1 MTKYSAGRDEIR
13 KSMNSNSMD
22 SEKKERKKSRTVY
35 ESLMI
40 AFAMYS
46 RIPVSQVE
54 WTAEGMKYALCFF
67 PLIGVVM
74 GGVMVGFDWAAQ
86 KVALGK
92 IAYACIGTGLPVLLT
107 GGIHMDGFLDVVDA
121 RSSCQPAKRKL
132 EIMKDPHTGA
142 FAILGCSVYLLLYLA
157 AFSELKE
164 KAFPAV
170 AGIYVLERALS
181 GWSVVSWPKARAEGL
196 VSTFAKGAQTRVVQ
210 ISMIVWGM
218 AAGFFLFCIG
228 GWLVGLFTVSAAV
241 VIFIWYH
248 RMILRE
254 FGGITG
260 DLAGYFLQLCEL
272 GMLGALAVV
281 C

>member
-1 MTKYSAGRDEIR
+1 
-13 KSMNSNSMD
+13 MNSNSMD

-181 GWSVVSWPKARAEGL
+181 GWSRG
-196 VSTFAKGAQTRVVQ
+196 QR
-210 ISMIVWGM
+210 
-218 AAGFFLFCIG
+218 
-228 GWLVGLFTVSAAV
+228 
-241 VIFIWYH
+241 
-248 RMILRE
+248 RE
-254 FGGITG
+254 QRG
-260 DLAGYFLQLCEL
+260 
-272 GMLGALAVV
+272 
-281 C
+281 